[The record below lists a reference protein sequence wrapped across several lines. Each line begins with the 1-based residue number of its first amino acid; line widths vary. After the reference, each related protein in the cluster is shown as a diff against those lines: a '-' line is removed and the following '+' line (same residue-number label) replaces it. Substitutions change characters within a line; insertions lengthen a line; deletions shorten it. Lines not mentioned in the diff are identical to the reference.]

1 MQYYIIAS
9 NPRTGSHLLR
19 SILTQNKCGNPIE
32 MFLDFV
38 FNPEEQ
44 TLRDFR
50 EKTTKGDFSGMVVQV
65 HHIKLVSHVVE
76 KLIGRVPQN
85 IVDGLNILFPNP
97 KFIYLHRID
106 KVRQAISFL
115 KARRTQNYSHFPSHE
130 KKEVDYGEYSQNDIM
145 EHMRRLCIWD
155 SFWLNFFSRNGI
167 EPLTISYEELVK
179 NKLLTVVKV
188 FEFLGHTPDMVK
200 MNSDMMPIRQYD
212 AVSQEWY
219 DKYYADEIVFT

>member
-1 MQYYIIAS
+1 
-9 NPRTGSHLLR
+9 
-19 SILTQNKCGNPIE
+19 

-38 FNPEEQ
+38 FKPERKTK
-44 TLRDFR
+44 TLTDFR
-50 EKTTKGDFSGMVVQV
+50 KAATKWNFCGATIQAHHVKRVFRIVEELTGD
-65 HHIKLVSHVVE
+65 
-76 KLIGRVPQN
+76 VPEN
-85 IVDGLNILFPNP
+85 ILEGLNILLPNP
-97 KFIYLHRID
+97 KWIYLHRID
-106 KVRQAISFL
+106 KVKQAISFL
-115 KARRTQNYSHFPSHE
+115 KARRTQNYYHFPSHE